1 MSGNTP
7 GEITESRIDE
17 VSLVFQGADQDS
29 ELVVL
34 TKSVI
39 EDPAVCPDCGNNPCT
54 CDSEEGESEDGMEMD
69 KGCKAKKACGTEV
82 DKACST
88 DKACGSVPE
97 QKSCVKKAYE
107 DLIAVDPSEWPEEI
121 QKGLT
126 DAVLSLYSEDQEI
139 EKSADGRIEIIEES
153 VNKIHESIAPFS
165 ERLAAIEEQL
175 KKAATV
181 EPVVSISDIAT
192 TLQRA
197 WTDDEILAK
206 ACEIQAARKQADK
219 PAVVQKSVNP
229 RLLEQVDTLRRS
241 VEKLSNTVSREMG
254 ISVNH

>member
-1 MSGNTP
+1 MSTVNTP
-7 GEITESRIDE
+7 GEITESRIEE
-17 VSLVFQGADQDS
+17 VSLVLQGADQDS

-39 EDPAVCPDCGNNPCT
+39 EEPAVCPDCGNDPCT
-54 CDSEEGESEDGMEMD
+54 CDSEEGEFEGGTEMD
-69 KGCKAKKACGTEV
+69 KGCG
-82 DKACST
+82 
-88 DKACGSVPE
+88 GSPE
-97 QKSCVKKAYE
+97 QKPEMEKSCVKKAYE
-107 DLIAVDPSEWPEEI
+107 DLITVDPSEWPEEI

-153 VNKIHESIAPFS
+153 VNKIHESIAPFA
-165 ERLAAIEEQL
+165 ERLTAIEEQL

-181 EPVVSISDIAT
+181 EPVVSISSIAAK
-192 TLQRA
+192 LQPA

-206 ACEIQAARKQADK
+206 ACEIQAARKQAEK

>member
-39 EDPAVCPDCGNNPCT
+39 EEPGACPDCGNSPCT
-54 CDSEEGESEDGMEMD
+54 CDSEEGESEDGTEM
-69 KGCKAKKACGTEV
+69 
-82 DKACST
+82 
-88 DKACGSVPE
+88 DKACGSAPE

-153 VNKIHESIAPFS
+153 VSKIHESIAPFA
-165 ERLAAIEEQL
+165 ERLTAIEEQL
-175 KKAATV
+175 KKVATI
-181 EPVVSISDIAT
+181 EPVVM
-192 TLQRA
+192 
-197 WTDDEILAK
+197 TDDEILAK
-206 ACEIQAARKQADK
+206 ACEIQAARKQAEK